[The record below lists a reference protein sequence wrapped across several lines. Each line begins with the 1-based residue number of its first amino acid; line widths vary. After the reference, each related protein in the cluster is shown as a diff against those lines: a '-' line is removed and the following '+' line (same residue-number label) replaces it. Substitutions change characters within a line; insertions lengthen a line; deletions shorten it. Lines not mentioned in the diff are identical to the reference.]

1 MTLNATASQTD
12 HQGWSPT
19 GFSGGPVSHYQG
31 NQAVDVWSNHAC
43 SGGSVNS
50 FLPGLRKC
58 TPWQRQWH
66 QGREGEPTG
75 IISKA
80 TKDQSSGCY
89 WKRQGVH
96 PKLEGTVGPS
106 FFKGPVIFPVLN
118 DSQSQS
124 RGESSKGQACQAR
137 RRTTQVAQNGLR
149 GREFLAST
157 KKTVE

>member
-1 MTLNATASQTD
+1 M
-12 HQGWSPT
+12 
-19 GFSGGPVSHYQG
+19 
-31 NQAVDVWSNHAC
+31 DVWSNHAC

-50 FLPGLRKC
+50 FLPGLRTC

-75 IISKA
+75 IMSKA

-96 PKLEGTVGPS
+96 PSLGTHSEGAVGPS

-118 DSQSQS
+118 DSQSHPEENRQ
-124 RGESSKGQACQAR
+124 RDRHAKLGDVPPKWR
-137 RRTTQVAQNGLR
+137 
-149 GREFLAST
+149 
-157 KKTVE
+157 KTD